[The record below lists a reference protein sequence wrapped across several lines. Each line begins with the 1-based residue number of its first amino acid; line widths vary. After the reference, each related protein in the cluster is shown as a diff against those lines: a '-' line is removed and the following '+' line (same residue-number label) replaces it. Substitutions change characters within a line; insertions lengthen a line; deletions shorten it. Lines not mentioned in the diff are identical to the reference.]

1 MKKMLFLFIFSVSLS
16 FFSQEKISYTSVSQK
31 LLRNLIAQKEYE
43 NELNLLEKSNLN
55 SLVKELKTDTKKMTF
70 WINIYNAFIQI
81 ALSQNPEEYNNKTA
95 FFKKPRIK
103 IAGQI
108 LSFDDIEHGILRK
121 SKIKISLGYLRKW
134 FRPKWEQKLRVKN
147 LDWRIHFALNCGAKS
162 CPPVAIYSKENLNRE
177 LEYMTKTYLKENT
190 DYNVETNTA
199 NTVKLFFWFNADFGG
214 NSGIKK
220 ILLDYGA
227 TPKKVKKIIIKAY
240 DWTLYLKNYKKFPAQ
255 I

>member
-1 MKKMLFLFIFSVSLS
+1 MKKTLFLFIFSVSLS
-16 FFSQEKISYTSVSQK
+16 LFSQEKVSYISVSKK
-31 LLRNLIAQKEYE
+31 LLKNLIAQKDYD
-43 NELNLLEKSNLN
+43 NELILLEKSNLN
-55 SLVKELKTDTKKMTF
+55 DLVKELKTDTQKMTF

-81 ALSQNPEEYNNKTA
+81 ALSQNPEEYKNKTA

-103 IAGQI
+103 IASQI

-134 FRPKWEQKLRVKN
+134 FRPKWEQELRVKN

-162 CPPVAIYSKENLNRE
+162 CPPVAIYSKENLNKE
-177 LEYMTKTYLKENT
+177 LEYMTKTFLKNT
-190 DYNVETNTA
+190 TTYNVKTNTA

-214 NSGIKK
+214 SSSIKK

-227 TPKKVKKIIIKAY
+227 TPKKVKKIIINTY
-240 DWTLYLKNYKKFPAQ
+240 DWTLQLRNYKNFPAQ